1 MKRSVRGFTLVELMI
16 VVAIIGVLVG
26 IAYPAYM
33 DQIRKSNRSDFKVG
47 MSDVAQRLQ
56 RCFTAH
62 NTYKPAAGV
71 CKVVDEVTS
80 TNGIISPSGLYK
92 ISMVTDLADPDDPA
106 SSGYTATAYKLRAE
120 AVSGKPQASDKA
132 CALMFLEQNGR
143 KTALDADDASA
154 TSCW

>member
-1 MKRSVRGFTLVELMI
+1 MKKSVLGFTLVELMI

-71 CKVVDEVTS
+71 CKVVDDVTS
-80 TNGIISPSGLYK
+80 TDGIISPSGHYK
-92 ISMVTDLADPDDPA
+92 ITIVTDPA
-106 SSGYTATAYKLRAE
+106 TSYTATAYILQAE
-120 AVSGKPQASDKA
+120 AVSGKPQESDKA
-132 CALMFLEQNGR
+132 CALMFMAQTGS
-143 KTALDADDASA
+143 KSALDADGAAA
-154 TSCW
+154 TCW